1 MLKKTRAGFG
11 KILIYFNTLSSYIE
25 TGGIMANSALTFVIG
40 FILGIVFIYL
50 IVQLGYVN
58 LSNINP
64 LHITNQSQTSA
75 QSNCTNQLNV
85 ALNILKDKLPTG
97 SQITIANTTDFGIV
111 NSNQSIA
118 AVKSWASTWYSDP
131 LMPGLSSQSYFY
143 NDLEIAY
150 NRSMN
155 VEGVVVRVETPT
167 VTAVFPFLCG
177 NGNLLENSKSYIEHG
192 A

>member
-1 MLKKTRAGFG
+1 
-11 KILIYFNTLSSYIE
+11 
-25 TGGIMANSALTFVIG
+25 MANSALTFVIG

-64 LHITNQSQTSA
+64 LHITNQSQTGA
-75 QSNCTNQLNV
+75 QSNCTYQLNM
-85 ALNILKDKLPTG
+85 ALNILKTKLSTG
-97 SQITIANTTDFGIV
+97 SQITIVNTTDFGIV
-111 NSNQSIA
+111 SNNRSIA

-131 LMPGLSSQSYFY
+131 LMPGLSNQSYFY

-150 NRSMN
+150 NKSMN
-155 VEGVVVRVETPT
+155 VEGVAVKVETPT

-177 NGNLLENSKSYIEHG
+177 HGNLLENSKSYIEHG